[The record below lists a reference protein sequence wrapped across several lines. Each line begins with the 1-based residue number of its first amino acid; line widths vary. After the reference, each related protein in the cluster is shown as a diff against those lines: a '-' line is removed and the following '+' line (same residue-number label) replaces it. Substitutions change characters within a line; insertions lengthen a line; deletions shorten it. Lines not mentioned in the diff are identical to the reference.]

1 MHIKKKKLLND
12 QSIESISKI
21 PDDFPLTDKQ
31 AIVFEST
38 KTKKIYKNRN
48 FYREI
53 KDYKPPVYYFDF
65 ETLSC
70 AIPSIQGTKPF
81 EKLPFQWSLHHL
93 DIDEKVQHWEF
104 LATERKDYRR
114 EMIESFVNIVE
125 SNENKIIV
133 YHESF
138 EKGIL
143 KEMKILYPDIADT
156 IDKIISRIIDLE
168 VFIKNNFYHPE
179 FNGSYSL
186 KKVLPALLPNEI
198 KYNEGAVSD
207 GEQAQETFYNLIFS
221 DNNINQKKEIAF
233 GLLEY
238 CKKDTESLMLIYKHF
253 LKL

>member
-1 MHIKKKKLLND
+1 MQYL
-12 QSIESISKI
+12 
-21 PDDFPLTDKQ
+21 
-31 AIVFEST
+31 VFKE
-38 KTKKIYKNRN
+38 
-48 FYREI
+48 
-53 KDYKPPVYYFDF
+53 
-65 ETLSC
+65 
-70 AIPSIQGTKPF
+70 TKPF

-93 DIDEKVQHWEF
+93 DTDEKVQHWEF

-125 SNENKIIV
+125 NNDNKIIV

-179 FNGSYSL
+179 FHGSYSL

-207 GEQAQETFYNLIFS
+207 GEQAQETFYNLIF
-221 DNNINQKKEIAF
+221 DENNINQKKEIAS